1 MNIIKQGKK
10 LSFFKDDAFE
20 NLKHLENKVYTI
32 VDSMFGAVLI
42 EEEDF
47 KFPEKIYGNEEP
59 FVKHVL
65 NYYNH
70 SDKNVAVALV
80 GQKGQGKSL
89 TAKLL
94 CKESNLPVILI
105 KDKANKSVLEFI
117 ASLEDNIVVFVDEFE
132 KMYKEK
138 TNQLD
143 DNGVPITNNDQEI
156 WLSILDGNT
165 VFKNKV
171 LFVFTSNSELSE
183 YLVDRPSR
191 IRYLKEYKY
200 LNKEIVE
207 QYLNDNLKDKS
218 KVEEFISVISLKNL
232 NLDILSELVKEVNF
246 SNMSVKDIISIFNY
260 TPNHQTTYSMSVYD
274 DKGELVHT
282 GIIQRHEIT
291 PESRPYEHLKD
302 CKEYV
307 SIDNCEFLNI
317 SENNISF
324 KCSIYRPETE
334 DVEEKVNE
342 GISVKAIKSRLSTA
356 KERSVK
362 GTVIFKD
369 LDSRYNLKYVF

>member
-1 MNIIKQGKK
+1 MNIIKQGKT
-10 LSFFKDDAFE
+10 LSFFKEDAFE
-20 NLKHLENKVYTI
+20 NLKHLENKVYT
-32 VDSMFGAVLI
+32 VMDSMFGAVLI

-94 CKESNLPVILI
+94 CRESKLPVILI
-105 KDKANKSVLEFI
+105 KSKASVHILEFI
-117 ASLEDNIVVFVDEFE
+117 ANLEDNVVVFVDEFE
-132 KMYKEK
+132 KLYKEK
-138 TNQLD
+138 SNQVD
-143 DNGVPITNNDQEI
+143 EDGNSITNNDQEM

-171 LFVFTSNSELSE
+171 LFVFTSNSDLSE

-218 KVEEFISVISLKNL
+218 KIEEFISVISLKNL

-260 TPNHQTTYSMSVYD
+260 TPNHKITYNMSVYD

-282 GIIQRHEIT
+282 DIIQRHEII
-291 PESRPYEHLKD
+291 PESRPHESLKD

-307 SIDNCEFLNI
+307 HLDNCEFLNI

-334 DVEEKVNE
+334 EVEEKSNE
-342 GISVKAIKSRLSTA
+342 GITVKSIKSRLTKA

-362 GTVIFKD
+362 GTVVFKD